1 MKWQERTA
9 APLASDL
16 VEEFQLS
23 PLTAKLFSLRGID
36 NEEKID
42 YWLHASENDLADPF
56 LMHDM
61 DKAVGRINQALD
73 EGEKITIYG
82 DYDADGITA
91 TAIMTEILTIMG
103 ADVHYFIPNRFKD
116 GYGPSLDR
124 YKDIVADGTKL
135 IITVDNGVTG
145 IEEVGY
151 AQSHGVDVIVTDH
164 HTFKE
169 EKPDAYA
176 LVHCNYPGQA
186 YPFDDYC
193 GAGVAYTIAR
203 AVLEDT
209 ASEFLELAMIGT
221 IGDMVK
227 VSGEGHVI
235 VKRGLEMLNESSRP
249 GLEALIRNAGLT
261 PGMIDEEDVGFS
273 IAPRLNA
280 CGRLADASL
289 AVRLLLAESPG
300 EAQELADQI
309 EKLNNE
315 RKDLTQATMQAAE
328 AQIKSR
334 GYQKEA
340 TLTLYDPAWHEGVMG
355 LVANKIVEKYHKPT
369 LMLTKNE
376 AGLVKGSGRSS
387 QGFNL
392 FNALKPF
399 EGKSITQFGG
409 HDFAC
414 GLSTT
419 EENLNKLRRD
429 FNQSYKAGEKAPEKV
444 QEYDGTISPLDV
456 DLTSVYDLAQAG
468 PFGTD
473 NPQPVFLLDKPQIS
487 NFRPMR
493 KGCSFMVGPVR
504 AVDFDHGLNQIVLPY
519 LQQMLVKLASNTFK
533 GKTNVQF
540 RIVDL
545 HYGQSLYAPAARIV
559 DFRGQENLLGF
570 ADKYLLFDEK
580 NLSQAMN
587 HFGITKEQISLA
599 KDNEDL
605 SQQVVSVLDV
615 PANEAQLNFVLA
627 KPCRQLYLR
636 FQLDQL
642 PGETLPSRGN
652 FGLVWQYFL
661 AHPGLKPNDYMQ
673 AAGQLGMDPDSI
685 MFILRVFFTLDFVK
699 MEEDRLLPKPSPTKK
714 SLDDSAYYRSV
725 KAEYA
730 FANKLRT
737 ISSDELIRYASGLAN
752 GGLQNVN

>member
-1 MKWQERTA
+1 MKWQERKA

-16 VEEFQLS
+16 VEEFQLN
-23 PLTAKLFSLRGID
+23 PLTAKLFSLRGND
-36 NEEKID
+36 TAEKID
-42 YWLHASENDLADPF
+42 FWLNASEADLADPF

-61 DKAVGRINQALD
+61 DKAVDRINQALD
-73 EGEKITIYG
+73 RGEKITIYG

-91 TAIMTEILTIMG
+91 TAIMTEMLAIMG
-103 ADVHYFIPNRFKD
+103 ADVHYFIPDRFKD
-116 GYGPSLDR
+116 GYGPSLER
-124 YKDIVADGTKL
+124 YKQIVADGTNL

-145 IEEVGY
+145 IEEVAY
-151 AQSHGVDVIVTDH
+151 AQAHGVDVIVTDH

-169 EKPDAYA
+169 EKPAAYA

-227 VSGEGHVI
+227 VSGEGHII
-235 VKRGLEMLNESSRP
+235 VKRGLELLNESSRP
-249 GLEALIRNAGLT
+249 GLQALIRNAGLT

-309 EKLNNE
+309 EELNNR
-315 RKDLTQATMQAAE
+315 RKELTQETMQAAE
-328 AQIKSR
+328 AQIKAR
-334 GYQKEA
+334 GYQKA
-340 TLTLYDPAWHEGVMG
+340 PTLTLYDPDWHEGVMG
-355 LVANKIVEKYHKPT
+355 LVANKVVEKNHKPT

-376 AGLVKGSGRSS
+376 SGIVKGSGRSS

-399 EGKSITQFGG
+399 EGQSITQFGG

-419 EENLNKLRRD
+419 EDKLPQLRED
-429 FNQSYKAGEKAPEKV
+429 FNQSFAQGEQAAEKV
-444 QEYDGTISPLDV
+444 QEFDGTISPLDV
-456 DLTSVYDLAQAG
+456 DLTSAADLALAG

-473 NPQPVFLLDKPQIS
+473 NPQPVFEIAKPQIS

-493 KGCSFMVGPVR
+493 KGCSFMVGQVR
-504 AVDFDHGLNQIVLPY
+504 AVDFDHALNQTILPY
-519 LQQMLVKLASNTFK
+519 LQQMLVKIARNTFK

-540 RIVDL
+540 RVVDL
-545 HYGQSLYAPAARIV
+545 KYGQPLYAPAARIV
-559 DFRGQENLLGF
+559 DFREQEELLGF
-570 ADKYLLFDEK
+570 ADKYLLFNEK
-580 NLSQAMN
+580 NLPQAMS
-587 HFGITKEQISLA
+587 HFGLTSQQVSLA

-605 SQQVVSVLDV
+605 SQQIVSVLDV
-615 PANEAQLNFVLA
+615 PANEAQLNFVLS
-627 KPCRQLYLR
+627 KKYRQLYLR

-642 PGETLPSRGN
+642 PGDSLPSRGN

-661 AHPGLKPNDYMQ
+661 AHPGLKPNDYMK
-673 AAGQLGMDPDSI
+673 ASGQLGINPDSI

-699 MEEDRLLPKPSPTKK
+699 MEEDRLLPQPSLTKK

-730 FANKLRT
+730 FVNKLRT
-737 ISSDELIRYASGLAN
+737 ISSNELIRYANGLAN
-752 GGLQNVN
+752 GGLKNVN